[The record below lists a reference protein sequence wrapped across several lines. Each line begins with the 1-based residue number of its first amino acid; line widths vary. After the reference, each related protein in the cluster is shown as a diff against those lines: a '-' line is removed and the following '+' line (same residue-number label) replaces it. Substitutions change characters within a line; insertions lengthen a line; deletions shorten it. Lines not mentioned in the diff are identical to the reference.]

1 MDMWSRHP
9 DMVAAWFLAAL
20 LLAAVST
27 APWEKVRASH
37 PSGVV
42 DVTQPRFDVRL
53 PGAPPNGL
61 ADADHH
67 YDSRFIEIH
76 PEGP

>member
-1 MDMWSRHP
+1 MNMGSRHP

-20 LLAAVST
+20 LLVAVST
-27 APWEKVRASH
+27 APWGSVRARH

-42 DVTQPRFDVRL
+42 EVTQPRFDLRL
-53 PGAPPNGL
+53 PGGVPNRL
-61 ADADHH
+61 ADADHRN
-67 YDSRFIEIH
+67 DSRFIEIH